1 MDKENICRNSFFF
14 DDDSSFDD
22 MPELTDSSDTSEQVE
37 EEPYLVLSD
46 NTGLQFRAWYP
57 APHVC
62 FWNAYLHYA
71 IWLEWLLG
79 FQLGPAVEE
88 LAGTHRQHAF
98 ELSALPPTV
107 STVAVLESESES
119 EAEDV

>member
-37 EEPYLVLSD
+37 EEPYLLLSD

-107 STVAVLESESES
+107 STVAVLESESE
-119 EAEDV
+119 AEDV